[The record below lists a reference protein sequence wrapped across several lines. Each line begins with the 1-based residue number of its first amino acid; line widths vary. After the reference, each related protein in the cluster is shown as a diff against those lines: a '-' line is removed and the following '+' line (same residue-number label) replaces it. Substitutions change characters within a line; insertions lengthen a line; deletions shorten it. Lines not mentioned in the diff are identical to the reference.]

1 MDCKQVTRFIPA
13 FIEEDMAVRDLEP
26 FLVHID
32 QCPECREELTIQIL
46 VAEGLTRLESGDDF
60 DIKQEMERKV
70 QRAKRKIKWHKDM
83 EFLAF
88 AIGFV
93 VLCIVILLLIW
104 LVL

>member
-46 VAEGLTRLESGDDF
+46 VAEGLTR
-60 DIKQEMERKV
+60 
-70 QRAKRKIKWHKDM
+70 
-83 EFLAF
+83 
-88 AIGFV
+88 
-93 VLCIVILLLIW
+93 
-104 LVL
+104 

>member
-1 MDCKQVTRFIPA
+1 MDCKQVTKYIPA

-32 QCPECREELTIQIL
+32 RCPECREELTIQIL
-46 VAEGLTRLESGDDF
+46 VAEGLMRLEDGDDF

-70 QRAKRKIKWHKDM
+70 QRAKRKIKWYRDM

-93 VLCIVILLLIW
+93 LLCIFILLLIW